1 MPRPIPYAAISGDFV
16 QKTVDIV
23 FPAPSKSENPI
34 TKTLAFGRRDDFARY
49 CSIEKVS
56 LFDPSINTVVL
67 AYELL
72 VPGRL
77 YFADSAR
84 ITAQRQRD
92 HRTFEQ
98 LQAESINLERS
109 TAMAVKLC
117 LDADA
122 RIHQNIKVESNG
134 RAAAQ
139 YNAVVVHGKAD
150 EEKTAYIVESAR
162 SPQPKDV
169 ERLLEKVET
178 FKAWA
183 PSSEL
188 FKTVTQFVPI
198 LGGQIFSDATI
209 QECISH
215 KVSRV
220 APSGA
225 HAGYELE
232 WIRDERR

>member
-1 MPRPIPYAAISGDFV
+1 MSAVTGMPRPIPCAAKSGDFV

-23 FPAPSKSENPI
+23 FPAPSKSEKPI

-49 CSIEKVS
+49 CSIEQVS
-56 LFDPSINTVVL
+56 LFDPSINQVIL

-84 ITAQRQRD
+84 ITAQRD
-92 HRTFEQ
+92 HRAFE
-98 LQAESINLERS
+98 QAESIIFERT

-117 LDADA
+117 LDGDA
-122 RIHQNIKVESNG
+122 RIHQNIKIESNG
-134 RAAAQ
+134 KFAAQ
-139 YNAVVVHGKAD
+139 FDAVVVHGKASK
-150 EEKTAYIVESAR
+150 EIIAYIVENAR
-162 SPQPKDV
+162 SPQPKEV

-209 QECISH
+209 EECISH

-225 HAGYELE
+225 GYE
-232 WIRDERR
+232 WIRDECR